1 MTAEIGREYGLK
13 DIDGK
18 TYYTYIYEIPN
29 CRWRTYSNKIKFC
42 FIGFVFEKCVGHETY
57 IILLCSPF

>member
-18 TYYTYIYEIPN
+18 TYYTYIYTKYLTAGGEH
-29 CRWRTYSNKIKFC
+29 NKTKFC

>member
-18 TYYTYIYEIPN
+18 TYYTCIRNTSGEH
-29 CRWRTYSNKIKFC
+29 NKLKFC
-42 FIGFVFEKCVGHETY
+42 FIEFVFQKCVGHETY